1 MGAADE
7 EAYGRGGQV
16 PQTPQLRLTETIRN
30 DVNLKKQ
37 TLRVKK
43 AAADSNKYV
52 LDFVFDANAECTVS
66 IWYLAEEFVDSSN
79 NTLSFE
85 SKYPIQPET
94 VRTVAR
100 PRRCLD
106 ASATLSYPLLPSPT
120 LS

>member
-1 MGAADE
+1 MATGAADVV
-7 EAYGRGGQV
+7 GTGGQV

-37 TLRVKK
+37 TLRVTK
-43 AAADSNKYV
+43 APGDPNKYV

-66 IWYLAEEFVDSSN
+66 IWYLAEENTDSSN

-94 VRTVAR
+94 VR
-100 PRRCLD
+100 
-106 ASATLSYPLLPSPT
+106 
-120 LS
+120 